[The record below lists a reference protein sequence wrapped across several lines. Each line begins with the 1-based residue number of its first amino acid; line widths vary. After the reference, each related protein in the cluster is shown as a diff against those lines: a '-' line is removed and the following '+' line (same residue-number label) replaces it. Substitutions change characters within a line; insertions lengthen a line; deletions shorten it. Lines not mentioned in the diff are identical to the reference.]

1 MGNSIQKLNDKVS
14 LVANSNS
21 WIEGDAIEQLKNS
34 SKLEGML
41 KVCGLPDLHPG
52 KGYPIGASFLSKDIF
67 YPYLVGSDIGCG
79 MSLWQTELDAYKLNQ
94 EKTFKLLTKLEDY
107 ETVYYED
114 NLSEVKNKFNITYHN
129 YDYNLGTIGGSN
141 HFFELQKVEQIVN
154 EQLFAQYMNK
164 KKVYAICHTGSRGL
178 GHDILEAYINKH
190 NSKGLQISSLDA
202 KLYLEA
208 HNKAI
213 NFACANR
220 ELITKNA
227 LSLLRTK
234 GEKILDIFHN
244 YVEILPN
251 QEFLHRKGAANSN
264 TEIAII
270 PGSRGDLTYIV
281 KPIASEMSLYSIAH
295 GAGRKWKR
303 GECRCRIEAKFNF
316 KELFKELHKTKLGS
330 LVICDNK
337 DSLYE
342 EAPEAY
348 KNVSQ
353 VIQDL
358 LDANLI
364 EVICTMRPIITFK
377 QQEDK

>member
-1 MGNSIQKLNDKVS
+1 MGNSIQKLNEKVS
-14 LVANSNS
+14 LIASQQS

-52 KGYPIGASFLSKDIF
+52 KGHPIGASFLSKDIL

-79 MSLWQTELDAYKLNQ
+79 MSLWQTEIDAYKLNL
-94 EKTFKLLTKLEDY
+94 EKSFKLLTKLEDY
-107 ETVYYED
+107 EAMYYED
-114 NLSEVKNKFNITYHN
+114 NLNEIKEKFNINYHN

-141 HFFELQKVEQIVN
+141 HFFELQKVEKIFN
-154 EQLFAQYMNK
+154 DSLFNQYMNK

-178 GHDILEAYINKH
+178 GHDILENYIKKF
-190 NSKGLQISSLDA
+190 NSKGVLASSLDA
-202 KLYLEA
+202 KMYLDE

-213 NFACANR
+213 NFAQANR
-220 ELITKNA
+220 EFITQNA
-227 LSLLRTK
+227 MSLLKTK
-234 GEKILDIFHN
+234 GNKVLDVFHN
-244 YVEILPN
+244 YVETLP
-251 QEFLHRKGAANSN
+251 QGEFLHRKGAANSHS
-264 TEIAII
+264 EIAII

-281 KPIASEMSLYSIAH
+281 KPIASEASLYSIAH

-303 GECRCRIEAKFNF
+303 SECRCRIEAKFNF
-316 KELFKELHKTKLGS
+316 KELQKTKLGS

-353 VIQDL
+353 VIEDL
-358 LDANLI
+358 INANLI
-364 EVICTMRPIITFK
+364 EVICTMKPIITFK
-377 QQEDK
+377 QQEEK

>member
-1 MGNSIQKLNDKVS
+1 MGNSIQKLNEKVA
-14 LVANSNS
+14 LVASQTS

-52 KGYPIGASFLSKDIF
+52 KGHPIGASFLSKDII

-79 MSLWQTELDAYKLNQ
+79 MSLWQTDLDAYKLNLD
-94 EKTFKLLTKLEDY
+94 KTFKLLTRLEEY
-107 ETVYYED
+107 ETSYYEE
-114 NLSEVKNKFNITYHN
+114 NLNEIKAKFNINYHN

-141 HFFELQKVEQIVN
+141 HFFELQKVDQIMN
-154 EQLFAQYMNK
+154 ENLFEQYMNK

-178 GHDILEAYINKH
+178 GHAILENYITKH
-190 NSKGLQISSLDA
+190 NSKGVSSSSLDA
-202 KLYLEA
+202 KLYLQE

-213 NFACANR
+213 NFAQANR
-220 ELITKNA
+220 EFITQNA
-227 LSLLRTK
+227 MSLLKTK
-234 GEKILDIFHN
+234 GKKILDVFHN
-244 YVEILPN
+244 YIEALPN
-251 QEFLHRKGAANSN
+251 NEFLHRKGAANSYSD
-264 TEIAII
+264 IAII

-281 KPIASEMSLYSIAH
+281 KPIANESSLYSIAH

-303 GECRCRIEAKFNF
+303 SECRCRIEAKFN
-316 KELFKELHKTKLGS
+316 FKELHKTKLGS

-348 KNVSQ
+348 KNISQ

-364 EVICTMRPIITFK
+364 EIICTMKPLITFK
-377 QQEDK
+377 QQEEK